1 MNAGRSIPM
10 ALKRLTQSLHFKTA
24 AKQREQ
30 ASHQQHS
37 EGTKAVGR
45 RSVFGYFEG
54 YGPNMQYP
62 NDAYRITIRPSKR
75 ALRPRISAPP
85 AFLRG

>member
-1 MNAGRSIPM
+1 M
-10 ALKRLTQSLHFKTA
+10 
-24 AKQREQ
+24 
-30 ASHQQHS
+30 
-37 EGTKAVGR
+37 KAVGR
-45 RSVFGYFEG
+45 RGAFGYFEG

-62 NDAYRITIRPSKR
+62 NDAYYRITRRPSKR